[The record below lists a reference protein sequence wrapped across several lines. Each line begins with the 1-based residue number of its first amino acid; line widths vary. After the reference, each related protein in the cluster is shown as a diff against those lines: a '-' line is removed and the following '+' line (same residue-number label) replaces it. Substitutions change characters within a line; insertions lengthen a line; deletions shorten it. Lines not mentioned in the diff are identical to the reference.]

1 MVNQEC
7 FSQLSENETIMDELE
22 TVVHDKEEGIE
33 SKSSS
38 STQVKENI
46 PVSEI
51 NPLGTLY

>member
-1 MVNQEC
+1 MVDQEC
-7 FSQLSENETIMDELE
+7 FFQLAENETIIDELE
-22 TVVHDKEEGIE
+22 TVVHDKKEGIE

-46 PVSEI
+46 SISEI